1 MRRGEGNRSD
11 WSSPSG
17 HILTFRF
24 SPWFFAFS
32 SSFSES
38 PDELPDY
45 PLFISIGDWLDSIK
59 MCQYKN
65 NFLAA
70 GYTTLDSIS
79 TMSIE

>member
-1 MRRGEGNRSD
+1 MRKGFGPVVRFG
-11 WSSPSG
+11 PS
-17 HILTFRF
+17 LPSRF
-24 SPWFFAFS
+24 PPPRYFAS
-32 SSFSES
+32 ASSFSES
-38 PDELPDY
+38 PDDLPDY

>member
-1 MRRGEGNRSD
+1 MCRGEETLQICHPLQSYLD
-11 WSSPSG
+11 LPFLF
-17 HILTFRF
+17 IVFV
-24 SPWFFAFS
+24 FA

>member
-1 MRRGEGNRSD
+1 MMCRGEDTVQTHHSHQSYVD
-11 WSSPSG
+11 
-17 HILTFRF
+17 LT
-24 SPWFFAFS
+24 SL

-38 PDELPDY
+38 PDDLPDY